1 MTYLPIP
8 PEESI
13 IYENGKLYVC
23 LATEPLTKGHTIV
36 VWKGGDKDINSLS
49 CENYEYLMNMV
60 DVARETLLAALGVEK
75 VYLLYMD
82 EARHVH
88 WHLVPR
94 YNENGFDVFS
104 HEPNKTDDF
113 SLVGKIKPVFDEVIR
128 RHKEFNKHE

>member
-1 MTYLPIP
+1 MTDLPIP

-23 LATEPLTKGHTIV
+23 LAAEPLTKGHTIV

-82 EARHVH
+82 EAKHVH

-94 YNENGFDVFS
+94 YNEKGFDVFS
-104 HEPNKTDDF
+104 HEPKKTDDF